1 MKKANLFKIGMPEQ
15 KNELIWFIL
24 ISLLF
29 VYPLIHANIYFRDDL
44 TRIVTGVYVWDS
56 LGRNLATYFT
66 AIFTGSGIS
75 MMGEPFNLV
84 DIAPLSQIFA
94 ACCLGVSAYVF
105 NEYLKVQTGKGLFWA
120 AVLIALNP
128 FFISNILYRYDS
140 LGMALGILLT
150 VVAFCHSSFFNKS
163 RILTPLILM
172 AVLFLYQPIANV
184 FIGLIAI
191 ELVVLSTSSSGLALL
206 KTFIVR
212 STQFVSSYV
221 AYFILTKLFSE
232 TNSRSELVS
241 LDVIGFT
248 NVIDNFMAYAYASKS
263 FLHYSMKV
271 PVLLFLFITFI
282 SLLIY
287 LLRSQYKLKFACVS
301 VVSIIILFLSLS
313 GPLAVLKEPAFD
325 YRLIGSFYLIFVLGV
340 VVCAKTNPK
349 LALVGIIPVL
359 ISINTSYQA
368 GAALKNQ
375 RDFDEN
381 LLSLIQKDL
390 LDHNIDGTDIYILGT
405 AAVAPHAR
413 IANDKSKLIEAINR
427 PAGMWVAAGLLREK
441 GVNNVQYLFTA
452 EFRALQGVFKK
463 DLCEYEPQEVA
474 KNSMYSI
481 YLSNNKA
488 YILLSTN
495 QSKYCS
501 AK

>member
-1 MKKANLFKIGMPEQ
+1 MKKANLFKITMPEQ

-29 VYPLIHANIYFRDDL
+29 VYPLIHADIYFRDDL

-56 LGRNLATYFT
+56 LGRGLATYIT
-66 AIFTGSGIS
+66 AILSGSGIS
-75 MMGEPFNLV
+75 TTGQAFTLV

-94 ACCLGVSAYVF
+94 VCCLGLSAYVF
-105 NEYLKVQTGKGLFWA
+105 NEYLKIQTGKGIFWA
-120 AVLIALNP
+120 SLLIALNP

-150 VVAFCHSSFFNKS
+150 VLAFCYSSFFNRS
-163 RILTPLILM
+163 AIFTPLILM

-191 ELVVLSTSSSGLALL
+191 ELVVLSTKSSGLALL
-206 KTFIVR
+206 KKFVVR
-212 STQFVSSYV
+212 SAQFISSYI
-221 AYFILTKLFSE
+221 AYYILTKLFSE

-241 LDVIGFT
+241 LNYSGFT

-271 PVLLFLFITFI
+271 PVLLFLCITFI
-282 SLLIY
+282 AFFIY
-287 LLRSQYKLKFACVS
+287 LWRTQDKLKLACVT
-301 VVSIIILFLSLS
+301 VASIIILFLSLS

-340 VVCAKTNPK
+340 VVCAKTSPK
-349 LALVGIIPVL
+349 LALIGIIPVL

-381 LLSLIQKDL
+381 LFTLIQKDL
-390 LDHNIDGTDIYILGT
+390 LDNNIDGTDIYILGT

-413 IANDKSKLIEAINR
+413 IANDKSKLIEAING
-427 PAGMWVAAGLLREK
+427 PASAWVAAGLLREK
-441 GVNNVQYLFTA
+441 GVTNVQYLFTA
-452 EFRALQGVFKK
+452 DYKALQGVFIQ
-463 DLCEYEPQEVA
+463 DLCELETQEVVT
-474 KNSMYSI
+474 NHMYSI

-488 YILLSTN
+488 YILLSTH

-501 AK
+501 DK